1 MLLQHILADKFLS
14 RYYHEVRANIVS
26 AFDTGI
32 IQGRGMHY
40 YISEFQ
46 KRLHLNRSAVME
58 SINRFTETLV
68 NNTPDAV
75 KEFTD
80 CYITDY
86 NKPREIKKK
95 FDIPVWDIINNQ
107 PVTSLCEYVFTW
119 GEDVANEQEYYD
131 SFYFRRRKGW
141 GKMKVVHA

>member
-1 MLLQHILADKFLS
+1 MLLHHILNDEFLS
-14 RYYHEVRANIVS
+14 QYYHEVRKNIVS
-26 AFDTGI
+26 AFEAGI

-46 KRLHLNRSAVME
+46 KKLH
-58 SINRFTETLV
+58 INRHLVIPSIEIFINTLEH
-68 NNTPDAV
+68 NTPVAI

-86 NKPREIKKK
+86 NQPRRIEKK

-107 PVTSLCEYVFTW
+107 PPVSSSTYVFTW
-119 GEDVANEQEYYD
+119 GEEVANEQEYYD

-141 GKMKVVHA
+141 GKMKVTK